1 MSAPKKN
8 ATPLDLGLKTAYDE
22 LFMDDKG
29 RAENRLPKIY
39 DIPLTEIDDFPDHP
53 YQVRLDEDM
62 DQLVESIKKQGVIT
76 PVTLRVKEDGRYEMV
91 SGHRRKKAC
100 ELAGLETVKAEI
112 KELTRDEAIVLMVES
127 NLQRSTIL
135 PSEKANAYKM
145 RLEAMNRQGQRT
157 DLTCSPVGNKLSGE
171 KSSDV
176 FANEVGESKTQIFR
190 YIRLTELVP
199 GLMNLVDEGKI
210 AMRPAVELSYLPQK
224 EQEDLLE
231 CISYQD
237 ATPSLAQAIKMREF
251 SKEGKLS
258 AEVIESIMQEQ
269 KPNQR
274 EKISFRA
281 DRLRQYIPPSVPP
294 RQTEEYVLRAL
305 EFYQRHRERQR
316 EQERNDE
323 R

>member
-1 MSAPKKN
+1 MSTPKKN
-8 ATPLDLGLKTAYDE
+8 AAPLDLGLKTAYDE

-76 PVTLRVKEDGRYEMV
+76 PVTLRIKEDGRYEMV

-145 RLEAMNRQGQRT
+145 RLDAMKRQGERT
-157 DLTCSPVGNKLSGE
+157 DLTSRPVGDKLDGRRSGE
-171 KSSDV
+171 KLGDS
-176 FANEVGESKTQIFR
+176 VGESERQIQR